1 VRRLRVIFYTVV
13 LLLCVGLYGLFG
25 TTPGFHLLLHAVNA
39 WTSVQVSA
47 DSASGSL
54 MQGLE
59 LGRLQIR
66 APGFSV
72 TSGKTTIQLHVPA
85 LLFGKLDMSR
95 LHMDDVDVALSEST
109 PVKPGSAPVALPLA
123 VAVDDLHLTR
133 LAIALPGGKRYR
145 LADVRLKLEARTR
158 SLNWSRLS
166 LHADN
171 LTLHG
176 DGQLRF
182 GPPPRISST
191 LTWALQQAGDRPLL
205 SGSTRLRGDTSALA
219 VDTRLTQP
227 VAATAGITVHD
238 LLHKLRWEGKLSLP
252 AINTAAVSDRLPKLR
267 AAASLQGNGDLYTL
281 RAQGSLVLSDIKVPG
296 LTIEGTTANADLP
309 LKVDI
314 KADRSEGGVRA
325 DLNLAWSESGIRL
338 RRQDLILTLPNGIAT
353 LALAGGGFKLGA
365 DAPIVLNGQQ
375 GEMHLQ
381 ASGDAAS
388 VSLDAARIALDK
400 GVIRTSGAF
409 QRTRGGA
416 LQLSA
421 DWRDLSLPWR
431 GDRLHSPRGEL
442 RVSGGLDDYRI
453 DLSARLNHRDLPAT
467 SLQVH
472 GSGNRHELR
481 LEPARLVLLD
491 GNITGTGKVTWGTAT
506 GLDIHFTGQG
516 LNPGR
521 QWPAWPGKLAAKG
534 HLVITRD
541 DSGYTLTLDNVD
553 LHGRLREHPITLML
567 DSVIA
572 PGAVTL
578 NRAELT
584 SDNAFLKLT
593 GRLAD
598 DRYDL
603 HWDINIP
610 QVDALLPDGAGKVRG
625 RGLLAGTP
633 AQPLITGNLT
643 VKDLRSPWLNA
654 ASIELTTDMDLKKT
668 GTLALDL
675 AVSDLGYRNLSLK
688 QVQLRVSGTDS
699 RHDYTLTA
707 ENGDGQLRLA
717 GTGSYADAHWQ
728 GRTEQL
734 QLSYGKFGTWQLRQP
749 AVTRVSRDQVASEP
763 VCLAQGSSSMCLDGD
778 WQGAGHWDGQL
789 SMQAMP
795 LGMGKPWFPYFL
807 DVNGNFDLQL
817 NARRR
822 GQDTRA
828 DADLTLSP
836 GKVDFQIDVDQ
847 YQHFTYDSGTI
858 KAAFHN
864 GRLDTDALVHFTHN
878 ATPIHAKLRLSGL
891 HRPLAPVPAAV
902 TLRGSAS
909 GRVENLG
916 FIATLTPYVTDVHGA
931 LAVDLDVKGTLAKP
945 DITGKFQLTDAGFHV
960 PDLGIELKKMAIQGH
975 STPAGRYEL
984 AGQWQIGKG
993 SVHMKAGLRED
1004 PEGKPVLHAVLSGK
1018 DAEIINLPE
1027 AWAVASSA
1035 LTLDVAPDSSSVAG
1049 SVQVSHALLDLG
1061 ELKSAKPPASKD
1073 VVFVDRKV
1081 KPKTRRLP
1089 PMKTNV
1095 TVEFG
1100 DDIRIKGQGIKGKV
1114 KGKLAIRSNDKE
1126 ELTGDGE
1133 IQIVDG
1139 TYSAYGQTLQIE
1151 EGKLIYQ
1158 QSPLDNPEVRVRAIR
1173 KVEDVTAGVRVE
1185 GFLNDPIV
1193 TLFST
1198 PPMTQEEILSY
1209 VVFGRPLDNLST
1221 GQGTDLISAATDL
1234 GLQNSGF
1241 ITGSIAN
1248 TFSLDEFKIKSSTDT
1263 SGQRQASVVIGKYL
1277 TPKLY
1282 LSYGVGLFETLST
1295 AKIRY
1300 NISRRWSVE
1309 AQQGAETSADV
1320 LFKIEK

>member
-1 VRRLRVIFYTVV
+1 MRRLRFIVYTAV
-13 LLLCVGLYGLFG
+13 LVLCVGLYGLFG
-25 TTPGFHLLLHAVNA
+25 TTPGFHLLLRSLNA
-39 WTSVQVSA
+39 WTSLQITATSA
-47 DSASGSL
+47 TGSL
-54 MQGLE
+54 LYGLE
-59 LGRLQIR
+59 LGRLRIR

-72 TSGKTTIQLHVPA
+72 TAGQTALQMDVLA
-85 LLFGKLDMSR
+85 LLFGKLHMAR
-95 LHMDDVDVALSEST
+95 LHMDDVDVALSGVAAVQT
-109 PVKPGSAPVALPLA
+109 DTAPVVLPLA
-123 VAVDDLHLTR
+123 VAIDDLHLRR
-133 LAIALPGGKRYR
+133 LAIAVSGGARYR
-145 LADVRLKLEARTR
+145 LAEVRLALDAGTH

-166 LHADN
+166 LYADN
-171 LTLHG
+171 LTMHG

-182 GPPPRISST
+182 GPPPHINST
-191 LTWALQQAGDRPLL
+191 LTWTLEQGGGRPPL
-205 SGSTRLRGDTSALA
+205 SGRTRLKGDTLALA

-238 LLHKLRWEGKLSLP
+238 LLHKLRWEGKLNLT
-252 AINTAAVSDRLPKLR
+252 AVNTAAVSDTLPELR
-267 AAASLQGNGDLYTL
+267 TTVSLQGHGDLYTL
-281 RAQGSLVLSDIKVPG
+281 QARGSLVMSDIRVPG
-296 LTIEGTTANADLP
+296 LAIEGTTANADLP
-309 LKVDI
+309 LQVDI
-314 KADRSEGGVRA
+314 KADRSGGGVSA
-325 DLNLAWSESGIRL
+325 NLNLAWSESGIRL
-338 RRQDLILTLPNGIAT
+338 HKQDLILTLPSGTAT
-353 LALAGGGFKLGA
+353 LALAGERFKLGA
-365 DAPIVLNGQQ
+365 DAPFILNREQ
-375 GEMHLQ
+375 GKLHLQ
-381 ASGDAAS
+381 ATGDTAT
-388 VSLDAARIALDK
+388 VNLEAARIDIGK
-400 GVIRTSGAF
+400 GAIRATGKLKRDSAGEI
-409 QRTRGGA
+409 
-416 LQLSA
+416 LQLDA

-431 GDRLHSPRGEL
+431 GDRIHSPRGEL
-442 RVSGGLDDYRI
+442 RFSGGLDDYRI
-453 DLSARLNHRDLPAT
+453 DISASLNHRDLPAT
-467 SLQVH
+467 SLQLH

-481 LEPARLVLLD
+481 LDPYQLALLD
-491 GNITGTGKVTWGTAT
+491 GHVTGSGKVTWGA
-506 GLDIHFTGQG
+506 GIGMDISFKGQG
-516 LNPGR
+516 LNPAR
-521 QWPAWPGKLAAKG
+521 QWPDWPGKLSTQGRLAVT
-534 HLVITRD
+534 LSD
-541 DSGYTLTLDNVD
+541 DAYTLTLDNVD
-553 LHGRLREHPITLML
+553 LHGHLREHPITLKL

-584 SDNAFLKLT
+584 SDNALFKLR
-593 GRLAD
+593 GSVDAG
-598 DRYDL
+598 RYDL

-610 QVDALLPDGAGKVRG
+610 EVGTLLPGGAGNVQG
-625 RGLLAGTP
+625 RGVLAGTP
-633 AQPLITGNLT
+633 ALPVVTGNLT
-643 VKDLRSPWLNA
+643 AQGLRSPWLNA
-654 ASIELTTDMDLKKT
+654 GSLNLVSDIDLQQS
-668 GTLALDL
+668 GTVKLDL
-675 AVSDLGYRNLSLK
+675 AVSTLVYRSLSLK
-688 QVQLRVSGTDS
+688 QAQLRIGGTGS
-699 RHDYTLTA
+699 HHDYRLTA
-707 ENGDGQLRLA
+707 ESPAGKLA
-717 GTGSYADAHWQ
+717 LTGTGRYAHGQWQ
-728 GRTEQL
+728 GRTNQL
-734 QLSYGKFGTWQLRQP
+734 QLTYGKFGSWQLIRP
-749 AVTRVSRDQVASEP
+749 AITRVSRTQLYSDP
-763 VCLAQGSSSMCLDGD
+763 VCVGQGSSSVCLGGS
-778 WQGAGHWDGQL
+778 WQGGGHWNGQL
-789 SMQAMP
+789 AVQAMP
-795 LGMGKPWFPYFL
+795 LGIGKPWFPYFL
-807 DVNGNFDLQL
+807 GVNGNFNLQL
-817 NARRR
+817 NARRQ
-822 GQDTRA
+822 GGDTTA

-836 GKVDFQIDVDQ
+836 GKVDFQLDVDQ
-847 YQHFTYDSGTI
+847 YQHFSYDSGAV
-858 KAAFHN
+858 KMVFRN
-864 GRLDTDALVHFTHN
+864 GSLDTDMRLHFTHN

-891 HRPLAPVPAAV
+891 QNPLAPDLAAV
-902 TLRGSAS
+902 TLQGSAS

-931 LAVDLDVKGTLAKP
+931 LAVDLDLKGTLARP
-945 DITGKFQLTDAGFHV
+945 AVAGQFQLTDAGFHV

-975 STPAGRYEL
+975 TTPAGRYEF

-993 SVHMKAGLRED
+993 SVHMKAGLREG

-1027 AWAVASSA
+1027 AWAVASSEI
-1035 LTLDVAPDSSSVAG
+1035 TLDLSPDSSSVTG
-1049 SVQVSHALLDLG
+1049 SVQVSQALLDLG
-1061 ELKSAKPPASKD
+1061 ELKSTTPASTD

-1158 QSPLDNPEVRVRAIR
+1158 QSSLENPEVRVRAIR

-1263 SGQRQASVVIGKYL
+1263 SGQRQASVVVGKYL

-1282 LSYGVGLFETLST
+1282 LSYGVGLFESLST
-1295 AKIRY
+1295 AKLRY